1 MTAPLR
7 KVTGGRW
14 LTRRDVPVN
23 EAIARVIE
31 DDMPGRGMRVESEW
45 LECGH
50 RMRHD
55 PPRIDVPGRRRSRRC
70 RECARAARAAELRSY
85 QEARHEELRRMR

>member
-31 DDMPGRGMRVESEW
+31 DDMPGRGM
-45 LECGH
+45 
-50 RMRHD
+50 
-55 PPRIDVPGRRRSRRC
+55 PRP
-70 RECARAARAAELRSY
+70 
-85 QEARHEELRRMR
+85 